1 MSFTHTRWPIFG
13 ALIAGVGAV
22 MALWYGVLANPE
34 GETVPASGGR
44 FVEGVTVA
52 PERINPLFASANP
65 TDRDIAAL
73 VFSGLIRLGPDGAP
87 LPDLAERWE
96 ITGNGTTYV
105 FYLRRGVAWHDG
117 ADHRFDS
124 DDVLF
129 TFDAIA
135 DPGFRGD
142 PALAR
147 IFDGV
152 VVTAR
157 DARTV
162 EFKLPQPY
170 APFLS
175 YLSVGILPA
184 HLLDGMSADQLYN
197 APFNAQPVGTGP
209 YSLAG
214 RTERGAVLQ
223 ANTRYHFGPPFI
235 STLEFR
241 TYDDGGR
248 IVEALRS
255 GEIDGALFGPDAP
268 SSDLALLQDDSRF
281 TSHALTGVSSLMVY
295 FDARSPIFE
304 DVAVRGALV
313 QAINPRTLIDEAAG
327 GRGEPTDTGIL
338 PESWAYTQVEA
349 RGFNAGAAARALE
362 IAGWSRGSDGVR
374 RKDGVRLAFLLSA
387 SNDPQRVAV
396 AENVARQWE
405 AIDAE
410 VTVQALDATTYVD
423 EHLLGR
429 QFQTALVE
437 IDPGPDPDPYP
448 FWHTSQL
455 QPPGRNLTGYSDPL
469 MDDVLERA
477 RLATDLARRAELYEE
492 FARFFVAG
500 APAVPLYAPVS
511 VYVQRADVQGFAPSM
526 LITPASRF
534 ANVYEWYVRTRVR

>member
-1 MSFTHTRWPIFG
+1 MPLMHSRWPIFA

-44 FVEGVTVA
+44 YVEGVTVA
-52 PERINPLFASANP
+52 PDRINPLFASANP
-65 TDRDIAAL
+65 TDRDLSEL

-117 ADHRFDS
+117 PDRRFDA
-124 DDVLF
+124 DDVLL
-129 TFDAIA
+129 TFDAIT

-142 PALAR
+142 PTLSS
-147 IFDGV
+147 IFQDV

-184 HLLDGMSADQLYN
+184 HLLEGLDADGLFN

-209 YSLAG
+209 YRLAG
-214 RTERGAVLQ
+214 RTERGAILQ
-223 ANTRYHFGPPFI
+223 ANTTYHFGPPRI
-235 STLEFR
+235 STIEFR
-241 TYDDGGR
+241 TFDDGGR
-248 IVEALRS
+248 LVEALRA
-255 GEIDGALFGPDAP
+255 GDVDGALFGPEAP
-268 SSDLALLQDDSRF
+268 VSDLKLLQDDSRF
-281 TSHALTGVSSLMVY
+281 TSHALAGVSTNLIY
-295 FDARSPIFE
+295 FDVREPIFE
-304 DVAVRGALV
+304 DIAVRGALV
-313 QAINPRTLIDEAAG
+313 QAINPRTLIDETAG
-327 GRGEPTDTGIL
+327 GRGEPTDTTITD
-338 PESWAYTQVEA
+338 ESWAYTEVEA

-374 RKDGVRLAFLLSA
+374 RKDGVRLEFLLST
-387 SNDPQRVAV
+387 SNDPARVAI

-405 AIDAE
+405 AIDAA
-410 VTVQALDATTYVD
+410 VTVQALDAATYVD

-429 QFQTALVE
+429 QFQAALVE

-455 QPPGRNLTGYSDPL
+455 AAPGRNLTGYSDPL

-477 RLATDLARRAELYEE
+477 RLTTDLARRKELYED
-492 FARFFVAG
+492 FASFFIAG

-511 VYVQRADVQGFAPSM
+511 VYVLRANVQGFAPAM

-534 ANVYEWYVRTRVR
+534 SNVHEWYVRTRVR